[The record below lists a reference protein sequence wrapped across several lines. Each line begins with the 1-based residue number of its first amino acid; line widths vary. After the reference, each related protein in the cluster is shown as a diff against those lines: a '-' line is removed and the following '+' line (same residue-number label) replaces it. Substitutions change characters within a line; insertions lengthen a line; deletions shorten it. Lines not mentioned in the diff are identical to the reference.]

1 MSDHEQVTGEPGHR
15 EPRPSFAKGLLFVAV
30 IAVVVALLA
39 VFVLSQRSSQGPLVI
54 TEEPT
59 PLGVDVVIADVQDSL
74 SLDEQFTGIVQ
85 PRRTSDLGFAS
96 SGRISVLRAD
106 VGDRVTEGQVLAVL
120 DTRALRAQ
128 LASAEAQVNEARAA
142 HALAMNT
149 VERQQTLL
157 ERGHVS
163 QQRVDEA
170 SAQAA
175 TSEARIE
182 AAKAQADTLRVQID
196 LSSIT
201 APYGGVITERR
212 FDEGAIAPSG
222 APVFELVETGVLEA
236 RIGLPAAL
244 AADLTPGEIYSLTG
258 DRGPVD
264 ARLRNVTGVIEA
276 GQRTVTSVFEIV
288 SPEDVSAGA
297 VVRLGMKRDVAESG
311 LWLPVSALSEG
322 QRGLWEIYV
331 AAPEEEGWT
340 ARPGLVEVIQSEG
353 DVAFVRGAVTDGDR
367 VIVDGLQR
375 VTPGQKVSPRL
386 VQDLAGQDM
395 EG

>member
-1 MSDHEQVTGEPGHR
+1 MSDHDQAQYAGDHR
-15 EPRPSFAKGLLFVAV
+15 ETRPTFLKGLLFVAV
-30 IAVVVALLA
+30 IAVAVALLA
-39 VFVLSQRSSQGPLVI
+39 VFVLSQRSSQGPLVV
-54 TEEPT
+54 TEDPT
-59 PLGVDVVIADVQDSL
+59 PISVDVVIADLQDSL
-74 SLDEQFTGIVQ
+74 QLDEQFTGIVQ
-85 PRRTSDLGFAS
+85 PRRSSDLGFAS
-96 SGRISVLRAD
+96 SGRIAVLRAD
-106 VGDRVTEGQVLAVL
+106 VGDRVTDGQILGVL
-120 DTRALRAQ
+120 DTRALRSQ

-175 TSEARIE
+175 TAEARIE

-201 APYGGVITERR
+201 APYAGVITQRR
-212 FDEGAIAPSG
+212 YDEGAIAPPG
-222 APVFELVETGVLEA
+222 AAVYELVETGALEA
-236 RIGLPAAL
+236 RIGLPSAL
-244 AADLTPGEIYSLTG
+244 SAGLVPGDIYTLKG

-264 ARLRNVTGVIEA
+264 ARLRSVTGVIEA
-276 GQRTVTSVFEIV
+276 GQRTVTTVFDII

-297 VVRLGMKRDVAESG
+297 VVRLGLNRDIAETG

-322 QRGLWEIYV
+322 QRGLWSIYI
-331 AAPEEEGWT
+331 ATPDNGGWV
-340 ARPGLVEVIQSEG
+340 ARPGLVEVVQSEG
-353 DVAFVRGAVTDGDR
+353 ERAFVRGAVSDGDR

-386 VQDLAGQDM
+386 MQGLAGQDM